1 MSENGKKISI
11 NALIKYV
18 SDNWSNMD
26 NNVELVSSDEDKK
39 ISHNQIIC
47 PLKRGIQVKLSA
59 LCNNLDDIVT
69 KLDQNLCR
77 IGILT
82 LIEEL
87 GDTDISL
94 YSSVLWILKD
104 GFSSYSKQQ
113 QSECVVEFVKTLK
126 FSSQYMFNELNYKN
140 LGWTEKQLM
149 SDIKSGEVGTTVMRF
164 LADYLHINIFI
175 LNMNDEQMYYA
186 GSHPWIPYKKNVLLV
201 RHDNNTFEPVF
212 TENIKFFGYESKLV
226 SLLLMKPFVVKSI
239 KCNLNMHNDIEFKE
253 GSEDLSKYSVH
264 NDVLEEE
271 SEMVNKFDDQTDQ
284 SESEPDV
291 KLEKNLNDMTLEEL
305 MVEAKNN
312 NISTYINNGNKKI
325 KKSREN
331 LIDELKEHLDNLNTT
346 ESETDIKKS
355 SNKSNPSSK
364 TPKYKTFTT
373 SELKELSKKC
383 GISLT
388 NNKAKKP
395 KTKAELLE
403 ELDIYYLK

>member
-1 MSENGKKISI
+1 MQG
-11 NALIKYV
+11 LI
-18 SDNWSNMD
+18 
-26 NNVELVSSDEDKK
+26 
-39 ISHNQIIC
+39 
-47 PLKRGIQVKLSA
+47 RGYH
-59 LCNNLDDIVT
+59 T
-69 KLDQNLCR
+69 
-77 IGILT
+77 
-82 LIEEL
+82 
-87 GDTDISL
+87 
-94 YSSVLWILKD
+94 
-104 GFSSYSKQQ
+104 
-113 QSECVVEFVKTLK
+113 
-126 FSSQYMFNELNYKN
+126 
-140 LGWTEKQLM
+140 
-149 SDIKSGEVGTTVMRF
+149 
-164 LADYLHINIFI
+164 
-175 LNMNDEQMYYA
+175 
-186 GSHPWIPYKKNVLLV
+186 KKNVLLI

-284 SESEPDV
+284 TDQSESEPDV

-331 LIDELKEHLDNLNTT
+331 LIGELKEHLDNLNTT
-346 ESETDIKKS
+346 EPENDIKKS
-355 SNKSNPSSK
+355 SNKSNPSSEK

-388 NNKAKKP
+388 HNKAKKP
-395 KTKAELLE
+395 KTKAELLG